1 MVIRLGAATM
11 RSVDR
16 RYRTIG
22 IVRDVSVRAGLANL
36 LTMTRSCLPQ
46 STAAA
51 TGFRSATAFAAVND
65 SGYSIAGMRKPEAKL
80 DFAAIRAAHRR
91 IRPHIHRTP
100 VLTSSR
106 LNDASGACLFFKCEN
121 FQKGGAFKARGATNA
136 VFSLDD
142 IAARRG
148 VATHSSGNHGSAVA
162 RAAKLRGIPAHIV
175 MPSNSAKV
183 KVRAVESYGAQ
194 VVFCE
199 PTEEAREATC
209 AEVIKKTGATL
220 IHSFENE
227 DVIAGQG
234 TAAVELL
241 EDVPDLDV
249 VMCPVGGGG
258 LLCGTAIAAKAM
270 RPRIKVIAVEP
281 ANADDA
287 AQSFRAG
294 RRIVTEKKFT
304 IADGL
309 RTNVGEPNFAIIQ
322 RYVDEIVTVSEE
334 AIVSAM
340 RTVWETMKI
349 VIEPSAAVP
358 YAAIV
363 ENKIDIGG
371 KRVGI
376 ILTGG
381 NVDLDALPWMAPR

>member
-1 MVIRLGAATM
+1 MVK
-11 RSVDR
+11 VDI
-16 RYRTIG
+16 TVDLPAIL
-22 IVRDVSVRAGLANL
+22 LAH
-36 LTMTRSCLPQ
+36 
-46 STAAA
+46 
-51 TGFRSATAFAAVND
+51 
-65 SGYSIAGMRKPEAKL
+65 E
-80 DFAAIRAAHRR
+80 R
-91 IRPHIHRTP
+91 IRPHVQRTL

-106 LNDASGACLFFKCEN
+106 LNQASGASLFFKCEN
-121 FQKGGAFKARGATNA
+121 FQKIGAFKARGATNA
-136 VFSLDD
+136 VCSLDD
-142 IAARRG
+142 AAAQRG
-148 VATHSSGNHGSAVA
+148 VATHSSGNHGAAVA

-183 KVRAVESYGAQ
+183 KVRAVETYGAHI
-194 VVFCE
+194 VFCE

-209 AEVIKKTGATL
+209 AEVINETGATL

-227 DVIAGQG
+227 NVVAGQG

-241 EDVPDLDV
+241 EDVSDLDV

-258 LLCGTAIAAKAM
+258 LLSGTAIAVKSM
-270 RPRIKVIAVEP
+270 RPKIKVIAVEP

-294 RRIVTEKKFT
+294 RRLVTEKKFT

-322 RYVDEIVTVSEE
+322 RYVDDIVTVSEE

-340 RTVWETMKI
+340 RTIWETMKI
-349 VIEPSAAVP
+349 IIEPSAAVP
-358 YAAIV
+358 YAAII
-363 ENKIDIGG
+363 ERKIDIGG
-371 KRVGI
+371 KRVGV

-381 NVDLDALPWMAPR
+381 NVDLDALPWK

>member
-1 MVIRLGAATM
+1 M
-11 RSVDR
+11 S
-16 RYRTIG
+16 
-22 IVRDVSVRAGLANL
+22 
-36 LTMTRSCLPQ
+36 
-46 STAAA
+46 
-51 TGFRSATAFAAVND
+51 
-65 SGYSIAGMRKPEAKL
+65 L
-80 DFAAIRAAHRR
+80 DFDSIRAAHER
-91 IRPHIHRTP
+91 IRAHINRTP
-100 VLTSSR
+100 VLTSTR
-106 LNDASGACLFFKCEN
+106 LDASSGAHLFFKCEI
-121 FQKGGAFKARGATNA
+121 FQKIGAFKARGATNA

-142 IAARRG
+142 TSARRG
-148 VATHSSGNHGSAVA
+148 VATHSSGNHGAALA

-194 VVFCE
+194 IVFCE
-199 PTEEAREATC
+199 PTEAAREAAC
-209 AEVIKKTGATL
+209 ADVIAKTGATL

-241 EDVPDLDV
+241 EDVPNLDL

-258 LLCGTAIAAKAM
+258 LLGGTAVAAKTM
-270 RPRIKVIAVEP
+270 RPKIKVMAAEP
-281 ANADDA
+281 ENADDA

-309 RTNVGEPNFAIIQ
+309 RTNIGTPNFAIIQ
-322 RYVDEIVTVSEE
+322 RDVDDIVTVSEE
-334 AIVSAM
+334 AIVTAM
-340 RTVWETMKI
+340 RTIWETMKI

-358 YAAIV
+358 YAAIM
-363 ENKIDIGG
+363 EKKIHIVG

-381 NVDLDALPWMAPR
+381 NVDLDALPWKL

>member
-1 MVIRLGAATM
+1 M
-11 RSVDR
+11 R
-16 RYRTIG
+16 
-22 IVRDVSVRAGLANL
+22 
-36 LTMTRSCLPQ
+36 
-46 STAAA
+46 
-51 TGFRSATAFAAVND
+51 
-65 SGYSIAGMRKPEAKL
+65 L
-80 DFAAIRAAHRR
+80 DFHSIRAAHKR
-91 IRPHIHRTP
+91 ISPHIHRTP

-106 LNDASGACLFFKCEN
+106 LDAASGASLFFKCEN
-121 FQKGGAFKARGATNA
+121 FQKVGAFKARGATNA

-142 IAARRG
+142 ATARRG
-148 VATHSSGNHGSAVA
+148 VATHSSGNHGAALA

-183 KVRAVESYGAQ
+183 KVRAVESYGAR

-199 PTEEAREATC
+199 PTEAARESAC
-209 AEVIKKTGATL
+209 ADVIAKTGATL

-241 EDVPDLDV
+241 EDVPDVDL

-258 LLCGTAIAAKAM
+258 LLCGTAVAAKSM
-270 RPRIKVIAVEP
+270 RPKIKVIAVEP

-294 RRIVTEKKFT
+294 RLIRTEKKFT

-309 RTNVGEPNFAIIQ
+309 RTNVGAPNFAIIQ
-322 RYVDEIVTVSEE
+322 RHVDDIVMVSEE
-334 AIVSAM
+334 AIIWAM
-340 RTVWETMKI
+340 RTIWETMKI
-349 VIEPSAAVP
+349 IIEPSAAVP
-358 YAAIV
+358 YAAIL
-363 ENKIDIGG
+363 ESKIDIGG
-371 KRVGI
+371 KRGGI

-381 NVDLDALPWMAPR
+381 NIDLDALPWNL

>member
-1 MVIRLGAATM
+1 
-11 RSVDR
+11 
-16 RYRTIG
+16 
-22 IVRDVSVRAGLANL
+22 
-36 LTMTRSCLPQ
+36 
-46 STAAA
+46 
-51 TGFRSATAFAAVND
+51 
-65 SGYSIAGMRKPEAKL
+65 MRKPEAKL

-142 IAARRG
+142 TAARRG
-148 VATHSSGNHGSAVA
+148 VATHSSGNHGAALA

-175 MPSNSAKV
+175 MPLNSAKV
-183 KVRAVESYGAQ
+183 KVRAVESYGARI
-194 VVFCE
+194 VFCE
-199 PTEEAREATC
+199 PTEAAREAAC
-209 AEVIKKTGATL
+209 ADVIAKTGATL
-220 IHSFENE
+220 IHSFENK

-241 EDVPDLDV
+241 EDVPDLDL

-258 LLCGTAIAAKAM
+258 LLSGTAVAAKSM
-270 RPRIKVIAVEP
+270 RPNVKVIAAEP
-281 ANADDA
+281 ENADDA
-287 AQSFRAG
+287 AQSFREG
-294 RRIVTEKKFT
+294 RLIRTEKKFT

-309 RTNVGEPNFAIIQ
+309 RTNVGAPNFSIIQ
-322 RYVDEIVTVSEE
+322 RHVNDIVTVSEE
-334 AIVSAM
+334 AIITGM
-340 RTVWETMKI
+340 RTIWETMKI
-349 VIEPSAAVP
+349 IIEPSAAVP

-363 ENKIDIGG
+363 ESKLDIAG

-381 NVDLDALPWMAPR
+381 NVDLDALPWM